1 MITAKRSEVAAVATD
16 IPSVESQPEW
26 EEVQCISGRI
36 TERLPIEGGWLYL
49 VTSVTPTFSRQLVFV
64 PGPPRLKHD
73 DESNAG

>member
-1 MITAKRSEVAAVATD
+1 MITAKRSEVAAMATD

-26 EEVQCISGRI
+26 EQVQCISGRI

-49 VTSVTPTFSRQLVFV
+49 VTSVTPTFSRQLAFV
-64 PGPPRLKHD
+64 PGSPRLKHD